1 MTHDHGVQMWV
12 VGGIDD
18 ETDKMRFDIIPI
30 RNQANLEI
38 FVNNHIEPGTLI
50 VTDGWKR
57 YRFLDNNDTSVWEHK
72 VYIHGRGQFGYCK
85 KSTSHIEDTWDNL
98 KQEIKSLFGS
108 LPNRNFI
115 YFLGRENFV

>member
-1 MTHDHGVQMWV
+1 MFNDN
-12 VGGIDD
+12 
-18 ETDKMRFDIIPI
+18 KMRFDIIPI

-57 YRFLDNNDTSVWEHK
+57 YRFLDNNNTSVWEHK
-72 VYIHGRGQFGYCK
+72 LYIHGRGQFGYGK